1 MSNIPSEI
9 LLLILLLLFNG
20 IFVMSEMAV
29 VSARKA
35 RLQQKANEGSKPAAA
50 ALNLAQNPSVFLSTV
65 QIGITLF
72 GILLGALGGP
82 AFSAPLAQLFKD
94 SPALGPYADT
104 LALVLVVILITAVT
118 ILIGE
123 LVPKRLALHD
133 PERIAAA
140 ISGPML
146 SLSKLFSPL
155 VWLLG
160 KASDLILQ
168 AMGIK
173 PSDEPPVT
181 EEEIQLLINQGTQ
194 AGVFEEAEQKKVEGG
209 FSLSD
214 SRGYSLLTPRTDIIW
229 IDISDSSEEIRR
241 KISERAYSRF
251 PVCQDSLDL
260 VLGIIKARD
269 LLTPPNL
276 SSENFSLKDKLRPAF
291 YIPETMLASKALEVF
306 KEKSAELMLVID
318 EFGSLQGLL
327 TLNDIIEEIV
337 GDIEVEPQ
345 ATQRQ
350 DGSWLLDGILEVD
363 DFKEIF
369 KIDTLPHEDEY
380 ETLSGFVMVSLGRVP
395 QAADHFEW
403 NGLRLEGLDM
413 DGRRGDK
420 GLVTTPN
427 QRSPTTSLPRPKK
440 DA

>member
-1 MSNIPSEI
+1 
-9 LLLILLLLFNG
+9 
-20 IFVMSEMAV
+20 
-29 VSARKA
+29 
-35 RLQQKANEGSKPAAA
+35 
-50 ALNLAQNPSVFLSTV
+50 
-65 QIGITLF
+65 
-72 GILLGALGGP
+72 
-82 AFSAPLAQLFKD
+82 
-94 SPALGPYADT
+94 
-104 LALVLVVILITAVT
+104 
-118 ILIGE
+118 
-123 LVPKRLALHD
+123 
-133 PERIAAA
+133 
-140 ISGPML
+140 ML

-194 AGVFEEAEQKKVEGG
+194 AGVFEEAEQEMVEGV

-214 SRGYSLLTPRTDIIW
+214 SRVYSLLTPRTDIIW
-229 IDISDSSEEIRR
+229 IDISDSSDEIRR
-241 KISERAYSRF
+241 KISESAYSRF

-350 DGSWLLDGILEVD
+350 DGSWLLDGMLEVD

-403 NGLRLEGLDM
+403 NGLRLEVVDM
-413 DGRRGDK
+413 DGRRVDK
-420 GLVTTPN
+420 VLVTTPN
-427 QRSPTTSLPRPKK
+427 QRSPTTPLPRPKI